1 MRNYEVIIVGGG
13 PVGIALGIELGMQN
27 IGTLILEKHPQPLRT
42 PRAQSLSART
52 VEFFLRWGIDKN
64 LEDSLLL
71 PKDFPQTGIWCSN
84 LCGDS
89 YFVSAWGDNQLKEN
103 ASPKEGIRIP
113 LWVTEEVLRKRL
125 LDFPCVDFL
134 KQHDVEEMTLINDQI
149 IVQAYDK
156 LTQVTK
162 TYQSTFLACC
172 DGATGSSKK
181 IFNNPFSKLS
191 EQTKML
197 GTLFVSKDI
206 MNKKTVADGIMYF
219 VLDDGAMAF
228 VGPIDLEEGLW
239 LAQIVWSNPNLN
251 PDEST
256 LSAIIDKI
264 VGMPIDKVIVDS
276 YFWDM
281 QVQLAEF
288 ANKDNRI
295 FWVGD
300 SAHAFAPTGGLGLNT
315 GFGDAENLGWK
326 LAAVIKKEAPRQLL
340 ETYEMER
347 RPVWQSNLNFAKQN
361 AEQFVELKK
370 KYPPEKDYNAYIHAY
385 AGLGNQFLCSSGLTL
400 GYSYLD
406 TPLTKEL
413 STKRHEHSPFEYTPI
428 SEPGYF
434 LPHVIFQGETIYKRL
449 SSIQWNLIICGEGKM
464 QESDLEL
471 INELFLLKQINVL
484 NVDPHLY
491 PYTYLLIRPDWHIS
505 RVGNSLDDISG
516 SLWEIKSCA

>member
-1 MRNYEVIIVGGG
+1 MLNYDVIIVGGG
-13 PVGIALGIELGMQN
+13 PVGIALGIELGLRN
-27 IGTLILEKHPQPLRT
+27 IRTLILEKHAQPLRT

-52 VEFFLRWGIDKN
+52 MEFFLRWGIDKA
-64 LEDSLLL
+64 LEDNLLL
-71 PKDFPQTGIWCSN
+71 PKNFPQTGIWCSN

-103 ASPKEGIRIP
+103 ASPKEGVRIP

-125 LDFPCVDFL
+125 LDFSCVDFL
-134 KQHDVEEMTLINDQI
+134 KHHEVQEMSVINDQV

-156 LTQVTK
+156 INQTTQ

-172 DGATGSSKK
+172 DGAAGPSKEL
-181 IFNNPFSKLS
+181 FNNPFNKLS

-197 GTLFVSKDI
+197 GTLFISKEI

-219 VLDDGAMAF
+219 VLDDDAMAF

-239 LAQIVWSNPNLN
+239 LAQIVWTDSNLN
-251 PDEST
+251 PDKST
-256 LSAIIDKI
+256 LSALIDKMI
-264 VGMPIDKVIVDS
+264 GTPVSKVIADS

-326 LAAVIKKEAPRQLL
+326 LAAVIKQEAPLQLL
-340 ETYEMER
+340 ETYEIER

-370 KYPPEKDYNAYIHAY
+370 KYPPEHDYNAFVRAY
-385 AGLGNQFLCSSGLTL
+385 ADLGNQFLCSSGLTL

-406 TPLTKEL
+406 TPLTQK
-413 STKRHEHSPFEYTPI
+413 SAVKQQEHSPFEYTPRA
-428 SEPGYF
+428 EPGYF
-434 LPHVIFQGETIYKRL
+434 LPHALLKEETIYKYL
-449 SSIQWNLIICGEGKM
+449 SPTQWNLIICGEQKM
-464 QESDLEL
+464 QESELKL
-471 INELFLLKQINVL
+471 INECFLLKHIHL
-484 NVDPHLY
+484 LKVDPQTY
-491 PYTYLLIRPDWHIS
+491 PYTYLLVRPDWHIS
-505 RVGNSLDDISG
+505 RAGNSLNDISG
-516 SLWEIKSCA
+516 SLWEMM